1 MTLHDNA
8 VEMNEKDG
16 HTFPSRKTEDEILR
30 IDCASHDKEDKKML
44 KLALKRL
51 RGEKDELVKDIDSAL
66 YPSVPSLV
74 KSKHVTG
81 SARSEGYC
89 KIDPVDK
96 KAYLQDSLPYLATP
110 SPRNRASKK
119 KQKLLSRS
127 NQTELLFND
136 WHQLSALAM
145 PPLLVTTS
153 LINSRPTLK
162 TYAFQNQES
171 MNGAY
176 LLWRTLQQVKW

>member
-16 HTFPSRKTEDEILR
+16 HTFPSKKTEDENLR
-30 IDCASHDKEDKKML
+30 IDCASPDKEDKKML

-51 RGEKDELVKDIDSAL
+51 RGEKDESVKDIDSAL

-81 SARSEGYC
+81 SAHSEGCY
-89 KIDPVDK
+89 KIDTVDK
-96 KAYLQDSLPYLATP
+96 KAYLQDSLPYFATP
-110 SPRNRASKK
+110 TTRNRASKK
-119 KQKLLSRS
+119 SLSRC
-127 NQTELLFND
+127 NQTELLFDD

-145 PPLLVTTS
+145 PSLLVTRS

-162 TYAFQNQES
+162 TCAFQNQES